1 MNIYFYANQIY
12 QFSYALPIYQK
23 VGGTFIVRKLK
34 KILSFKKRLRNANIF
49 PNVKTFLNTPPIV
62 KLDIKN
68 LYDLE
73 GIIISHSNTRINCDH
88 QKCKTIFVGHG
99 TGDKKYGKNAK
110 ILESYDY
117 HFISGPKHL
126 EKLRDVE
133 LNIPEEKLFKIGNLR
148 FDDYVN
154 NKIDREKVL
163 DNLGVIDRT
172 RKNVLYAPTWK
183 WGKGTLHKYVY
194 EFCRILTK
202 DFNLIVRP
210 HYFDSRYIPYLKMWA
225 KLHGIKHVYFSN
237 PSRLLTNDTMHDF
250 MASDIMISDTSSIL
264 YEYLIT
270 GKPIIVA
277 KNNYKELHKMP
288 DEMNIMKYAGIY
300 DGSQDILKMVKENL
314 LNQPY
319 KNDYKKMLNSCFYYN
334 DGKSVERAVNLLKS
348 ISNE

>member
-1 MNIYFYANQIY
+1 MNIYYFANQIY
-12 QFSYALPIYQK
+12 QFSYARPIYK
-23 VGGTFIVRKLK
+23 NVGGTFIVRKFK
-34 KILSFKKRLRNANIF
+34 KMLSFKKHLRNANVF
-49 PNVKTFLNTPPIV
+49 PNVKTFLNTPPILN
-62 KLDIKN
+62 LDIKS

-73 GIIISHSNTRINCDH
+73 GVIISLSNTLINCDH

-117 HFISGPKHL
+117 HFISGPKHM
-126 EKLRDVE
+126 EKLRDVK
-133 LNIPEEKLFKIGNLR
+133 LNIPEKKLLKIGNLR

-163 DNLGVIDRT
+163 DNLGVIDRS
-172 RKNVLYAPTWK
+172 RKNVLYAPTWRF
-183 WGKGTLHKYVY
+183 GEGTFRKYIHK
-194 EFCRILTK
+194 FCREISK
-202 DFNLIVRP
+202 EFNLIVRP
-210 HYFDSRYIPYLKMWA
+210 HYHDSKYILSTKMWA
-225 KLHGIKHVYFSN
+225 KIHGIKNVYFSN
-237 PSRLLTNDTMHDF
+237 PSKLLTNDTMHDF
-250 MASDIMISDTSSIL
+250 MASDILISDTSSIL

-270 GKPIIVA
+270 GKPIVVV
-277 KNNYKELHKMP
+277 KNDYKELHKMP

-300 DGSQDILKMVKENL
+300 DGSQDILKMVRENL

-319 KNDYKKMLNSCFYYN
+319 KDDYKKMLNSCFYYN